1 MKLHAPGYS
10 VRSRVRLAAALLLP
24 AAALLPT
31 PGASAAEV
39 NLYSTREAGLLQ
51 PLLAAYTE
59 KTGVKVNTVFLST
72 GLAERVAAEGAS
84 SPADVLM
91 VVDIG
96 NLADLVKRGVTQ
108 PVRSAALEEA
118 IPPSLRDP
126 DGNWIALSL
135 RARAIFVAK
144 DRVAKDRT
152 DDPVMTY
159 EALADPRW
167 NGKVC
172 MRSGQHPY
180 NTALFA
186 SMIAKQGE
194 PATGEYLKSLKANLA
209 RRPGGGDRDVARDI
223 LAGICDA
230 GLSNTYYAGLM
241 LSGSGGPDQKRWAE
255 AVRVILPTFK
265 DGAGTHANVSGAA
278 LARHAPNRA
287 EALRLL
293 EFLVT
298 PDAQRL
304 YANANFEY
312 PVRQGVP
319 LDPIVAGFGTLKVDP
334 TPLGAIAARREEA
347 SLLVDRIGFDR

>member
-1 MKLHAPGYS
+1 MKLSAPGYS
-10 VRSRVRLAAALLLP
+10 VRSRVRLGALLLI
-24 AAALLPT
+24 AATLLPA
-31 PGASAAEV
+31 PGASSAEV

-108 PVRSAALEEA
+108 PLRSPALDEA

-126 DGNWIALSL
+126 EGNWVALSL

-144 DRVAKDRT
+144 DRVS
-152 DDPVMTY
+152 DPAMTY

-167 NGKVC
+167 HGKIC

-180 NTALFA
+180 NTALFVA
-186 SMIAKQGE
+186 MIAKEGE
-194 PATGEYLKSLKANLA
+194 PGTGEYLKALKANLA

-223 LAGICDA
+223 LAAICDV

-241 LSGSGGPDQKRWAE
+241 LSGAGGPDQKRWAE
-255 AVRVILPTFK
+255 AVRVVLPTFK
-265 DGAGTHANVSGAA
+265 DGAGTHVNVSGAA

-298 PDAQRL
+298 PEAQRL

-334 TPLGAIAARREEA
+334 TPLGAIAAKREEA